1 MMNVEAGSTPISIIV
16 DSIIIISS
24 IIAPTLY
31 SDNSND
37 NDDKRYAKQP
47 LTLSKIE
54 RPEHNI
60 G

>member
-16 DSIIIISS
+16 DSIIIIISS

-37 NDDKRYAKQP
+37 NDEKPYA
-47 LTLSKIE
+47 
-54 RPEHNI
+54 
-60 G
+60 